1 MKSICQAYGLSR
13 SGYYKADRRAQKQQ
27 IQKDQLLELVY
38 QIRQLL
44 PRIGGRKLHYMLTE
58 ELVKLSIKIGRDRFF
73 DVLRQEGLLIRAK
86 KKYIRTTDSTHRF
99 RTYDNLLVNTPID
112 QSHQAWVCDI
122 TYIRTLEG
130 FNYLALITDA
140 FSRKIVGYDF
150 SDSLELEGC
159 KRALLMAIR
168 QLPSHFR
175 LIHHSDR
182 GFQYCSNVYTQI
194 LKKHGIQI
202 SMAQKGN
209 CYENAMA
216 ERVNGILKQ
225 EFFLDETF
233 RTKQLAC
240 KAVGQ
245 AIWSYNELRPHFSLD
260 LLTPNLKHVA

>member
-1 MKSICQAYGLSR
+1 MKSICQTYGLSR
-13 SGYYKADRRAQKQQ
+13 SGYYRAGRRTQKQQ
-27 IQKDQLLELVY
+27 IQNDQLLELVY
-38 QIRQLL
+38 QTRRIL
-44 PRIGGRKLHYMLTE
+44 PRLGGRKLYYMLSE

-73 DVLRQEGLLIRAK
+73 DVLRQEGLLIKAK
-86 KKYIRTTDSTHRF
+86 KKYTRTTDSTHRF
-99 RTYDNLLVNTPID
+99 RTYDNLLANTPID
-112 QSHQAWVCDI
+112 RSHQAWVCDI

-130 FNYLALITDA
+130 FNYLALITDVY
-140 FSRKIVGYDF
+140 SRKIVGYDF

-159 KRALLMAIR
+159 KRALMMAIR
-168 QLPSHFR
+168 QLPSQFN

-194 LKKHGIQI
+194 LKKHNIQI
-202 SMAQKGN
+202 SMAEKGN

-233 RTKQLAC
+233 KTKHLAV
-240 KAVGQ
+240 KAVEQ
-245 AIWSYNELRPHFSLD
+245 AIWTYNEIRPHFGIE